1 MTPVKKKR
9 ILIVDPQ
16 ILNQATLIGTLK
28 DDYHVV
34 TAKSAEEACRK
45 LETFDI
51 NMILLETT
59 LTDIDGFEL
68 CRKLKD
74 DEQTAALP
82 VIFITDLANVTAEA
96 KGFEV
101 GAVDYIT
108 KPFNAPTVKA
118 RIKNQFKLS
127 DAIKELK
134 RLNQLALDANPNTG
148 LPGNNSILNE
158 LKRVLDHDEAVTV
171 IYADLDNFKV
181 YNDIYGFAQ
190 GDNIIIFTA
199 NVIKVALQIAGCG
212 DSFLGHIGG
221 DDFVIITPSDK
232 CTPVADEIIHRI
244 DKGILE
250 FYSDEDVNRGYVIA
264 TDREGN
270 CKQYPFVSLSLG
282 AIDLSRQKLSTPL
295 EIVDVCTETK
305 KAAKAHQGSTLFLDQ
320 RRTK

>member
-1 MTPVKKKR
+1 MLSVEKKR
-9 ILIVDPQ
+9 ILIADPQ

-34 TAKSAEEACRK
+34 TAESAEAIYQK
-45 LETFDI
+45 LKTSAID
-51 NMILLETT
+51 MILLETT
-59 LTDIDGFEL
+59 LSDSDGYEV
-68 CRKLKD
+68 CRNLKA

-82 VIFITDLANVTAEA
+82 IIFITTLNTVTAEA

-101 GAVDYIT
+101 GAADYIT

-127 DAIKELK
+127 EAIKELK

-158 LKRVLDHDEAVTV
+158 LKRVLEHSEAVTV

-181 YNDIYGFAQ
+181 YNDIYGFVQ
-190 GDNIIIFTA
+190 GDNIITFTA

-212 DSFLGHIGG
+212 DAFLGHIGG
-221 DDFVIITPSDK
+221 DDFVIITPAKK
-232 CTPVADEIIHRI
+232 CTQVANEIINRI
-244 DKGILE
+244 DRGILE
-250 FYSDEDVNRGYVIA
+250 FYSAEDINRGYVVA

-270 CKQYPFVSLSLG
+270 SKEYPLVSLSLG
-282 AIDLSRQKLSTPL
+282 AIDLSRRKLSTPL
-295 EIVDVCTETK
+295 EIVDICTETK
-305 KAAKAHQGSTLFLDQ
+305 KVAKARQGSTLFLDQ
-320 RRTK
+320 RTK